1 MSQELCQV
9 ISVDTIKENDDK
21 TLINWLQI
29 QAKQYQLKY
38 LLAHG
43 EDGVIW
49 GHFND
54 NYQLLTA
61 DTIFDK
67 DIFNIDLPKLRLLT
81 LQQCRVFGD
90 LGEVLLWKIDKNWQ
104 ARIIQENSSIEH
116 ISEEQ
121 ILWGTQKEKGK
132 NGEDGEKDGFT
143 LLSNGSQGLKHAVP
157 LAGFSNYFNPNQ
169 KKLYRPVRMLVK
181 HYIKYDDET
190 GLARI
195 FISRLVSLKPRKVIR
210 L

>member
-29 QAKQYQLKY
+29 QAKEYQLKY
-38 LLAHG
+38 LLAHA

-49 GHFND
+49 GQFD
-54 NYQLLTA
+54 DSYQLITV
-61 DTIFDK
+61 DEIFQTVN
-67 DIFNIDLPKLRLLT
+67 FPKLRLLT
-81 LQQCRVFGD
+81 LQQCRIFGD
-90 LGEVLLWKIDKNWQ
+90 LGEVLLWKNYTEWK
-104 ARIIQENSSIEH
+104 ARVVTDNTSVEFIE
-116 ISEEQ
+116 EEQ
-121 ILWGTQKEKGK
+121 ILWGTQQEKEI
-132 NGEDGEKDGFT
+132 NGFT
-143 LLSNGSQGLKHAVP
+143 LLSDGSQELKHAVP
-157 LAGFSNYFNPNQ
+157 LTGLSNYFSANK

-195 FISRLVSLKPRKVIR
+195 FISRLVSLKPRKLIR